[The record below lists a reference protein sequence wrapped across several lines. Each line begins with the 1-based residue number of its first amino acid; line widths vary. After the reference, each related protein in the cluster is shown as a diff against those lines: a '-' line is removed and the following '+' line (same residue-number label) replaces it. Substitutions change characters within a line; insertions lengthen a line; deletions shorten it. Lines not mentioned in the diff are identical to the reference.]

1 MGRDL
6 GQISQPQAPAEL
18 RFISQSPSAA
28 YPDPDNW
35 GFYDYDVSAGQN
47 AIIYVLDAESFDLS
61 LPVSRFIFRFCL
73 KICSS
78 IGFVMLGRR
87 YRMRRQLFCNGFE

>member
-6 GQISQPQAPAEL
+6 GQISQSQAPAEL

-35 GFYDYDVSAGQN
+35 GFYDYDASAGQN
-47 AIIYVLDAESFDLS
+47 AIIYVLDAEWFDLS
-61 LPVSRFIFRFCL
+61 LPVSWYIFRFRL
-73 KICSS
+73 KVCFT
-78 IGFVMLGRR
+78 IGFV
-87 YRMRRQLFCNGFE
+87 N